1 MWHRPGSGRSAC
13 PSRREAPPVSSQR
26 TRYILTGTKERLE
39 DKASYR
45 EFLGS
50 QPMSMSPAR
59 TRRTTA
65 DRFAGPLLGML
76 FLRAEV
82 AGTGQITPRMR
93 LIRLAGAALRGLA
106 WVPGQQVRVR
116 VRDPRGR
123 TALRTYSVWSY
134 QGDEIELCILDHGD
148 GPGAGWARS
157 LGDGDEV
164 LLRKPEGT
172 FVAAKAAPYH
182 VFAGEETASVAFGAM
197 LGALPA
203 GARVYGA
210 VEVAREDDRLPLPR
224 TAELSWRFRRDAPA
238 ASSAGLVSAIRGLD
252 LPAEPGVAYLAG
264 EARTCQAVRAHLVS
278 ERGWP
283 RRSVL
288 VKPFWAPGKRGL
300 E

>member
-1 MWHRPGSGRSAC
+1 MSSDRP
-13 PSRREAPPVSSQR
+13 RRMA
-26 TRYILTGTKERLE
+26 
-39 DKASYR
+39 
-45 EFLGS
+45 
-50 QPMSMSPAR
+50 
-59 TRRTTA
+59 A
-65 DRFAGPLLGML
+65 DRLAGPLLGLL

-82 AGTGQITPRMR
+82 AGIDRITPRMR
-93 LIRLAGAALRGLA
+93 LIRLAGDALRGLE
-106 WVPGQQVRVR
+106 WTPGQQVRVR
-116 VRDPRGR
+116 VRDPRGK

-134 QGDEIELCILDHGD
+134 REDEIGLCVLDHGD

-157 LGDGDEV
+157 LRQGDEV

-172 FVAAKAAPYH
+172 FVITESAPYH
-182 VFAGEETASVAFGAM
+182 VFAGEETASVAFGPM

-210 VEVAREDDRLPLPR
+210 VEVAREADRLPLPHA
-224 TAELSWRFRRDAPA
+224 AELSWRFRGDVPA
-238 ASSAGLVSAIRGLD
+238 ASSERLVSAVRDLD
-252 LPAEPGVAYLAG
+252 LPAGPGVAYLAG

>member
-1 MWHRPGSGRSAC
+1 MSTDRP
-13 PSRREAPPVSSQR
+13 
-26 TRYILTGTKERLE
+26 
-39 DKASYR
+39 
-45 EFLGS
+45 
-50 QPMSMSPAR
+50 
-59 TRRTTA
+59 RRTAA
-65 DRFAGPLLGML
+65 DRLAGPLLGLL

-82 AGTGQITPRMR
+82 AAIDQITPRMR
-93 LIRLAGAALRGLA
+93 LIRLAGAALRRLS
-106 WVPGQQVRVR
+106 WIPGQQVRVR

-123 TALRTYSVWSY
+123 AALRTYSVWSY
-134 QGDEIELCILDHGD
+134 QGDEIGLCVLDHGD
-148 GPGAGWARS
+148 GPGAAWARS
-157 LGDGDEV
+157 LGKGDEV

-172 FVAAKAAPYH
+172 FVAAESAPYH

-210 VEVAREDDRLPLPR
+210 VEVIAEDDRLPLPR
-224 TAELSWRFRRDAPA
+224 AAELSWRFRGDASA
-238 ASSAGLVSAIRGLD
+238 ASSAGLVSAVRDLD
-252 LPAEPGVAYLAG
+252 LPDQPGVAYLAG

-288 VKPFWAPGKRGL
+288 VKPFWVPGKRGL

>member
-1 MWHRPGSGRSAC
+1 
-13 PSRREAPPVSSQR
+13 
-26 TRYILTGTKERLE
+26 
-39 DKASYR
+39 
-45 EFLGS
+45 
-50 QPMSMSPAR
+50 MSPDR
-59 TRRTTA
+59 LRRPAA
-65 DRFAGPLLGML
+65 DRLAGPLLGLL

-82 AGTGQITPRMR
+82 AGTGLITPRMR
-93 LIRLAGAALRGLA
+93 LIRLAGSALRGLA
-106 WVPGQQVRVR
+106 WTPGQQVRVR
-116 VRDPRGR
+116 VRDPRGK

-134 QGDEIELCILDHGD
+134 QGDEIELCVLDHGD
-148 GPGAGWARS
+148 GPGAAWARS
-157 LGDGDEV
+157 LRKGDEV

-172 FVAAKAAPYH
+172 FVAAEGALYH

-203 GARVYGA
+203 RARVYGA
-210 VEVAREDDRLPLPR
+210 VEVARENDRLPLPR
-224 TAELSWRFRRDAPA
+224 AAELSWRFRGDAPA
-238 ASSAGLVSAIRGLD
+238 ASSAGLVSAVRDLD
-252 LPAEPGVAYLAG
+252 LPAGPGVAYLAG